1 MTRNAN
7 PPFLKDNLR
16 GHLAFPKKKI
26 SFFVSYP
33 IFSFSF
39 KNGSKVEEIEKAQTS
54 IEHKII
60 LQENVGH
67 KGVYQHG

>member
-1 MTRNAN
+1 MPTHH
-7 PPFLKDNLR
+7 FLKTISEAILP
-16 GHLAFPKKKI
+16 FQKKNI
-26 SFFVSYP
+26 ILCVSSYP

-54 IEHKII
+54 IEHEII

-67 KGVYQHG
+67 